1 MPLNPPRSTLYLI
14 TQGATTERTTRHSP
28 EFQAVLAQ
36 VTAAVAAGIDLIQI
50 REKNLSARVLFE
62 LTERVMALV
71 QDTQV
76 KVLINDRADIAIGA
90 RAEGVHL
97 RADSLDAGLV
107 RKTFGPGLLIGV
119 STHSAD
125 EVRTARDAGAD
136 FVVFGPVFETYSKQ
150 SYGPPVGL
158 EELARVTGT
167 WTDFPVIALGG
178 VSVDNARD
186 CLRAGAAGIAGIGMF
201 SDPGGLAAVTAKIR
215 SRQDE

>member
-1 MPLNPPRSTLYLI
+1 ML
-14 TQGATTERTTRHSP
+14 
-28 EFQAVLAQ
+28 
-36 VTAAVAAGIDLIQI
+36 
-50 REKNLSARVLFE
+50 
-62 LTERVMALV
+62 LV

-76 KVLINDRADIAIGA
+76 KVLINDRADIAAGA
-90 RAEGVHL
+90 RADGVHL
-97 RADSLDAGLV
+97 RTDSLDAGLV

-125 EVRTARDAGAD
+125 EVRRARDAGAD

-158 EELARVTGT
+158 EELARVTRT